1 MKKYILFLISLT
13 ILYSCS
19 SVQIYS
25 DGELKKKTGLKYY
38 PVKPYLLVELKSNKD
53 MTIKT
58 SIIYLPDLLSPQYLK
73 VTPGIG
79 ANELKMSFANGSLT
93 SYGLTSES
101 EIPETI
107 SSLATLI
114 NKTADVAKQF
124 AGEMPVKQP
133 SGDENFLLY
142 EIDIKAE
149 GTVLR
154 KVIIE

>member
-1 MKKYILFLISLT
+1 MKKYILILIALT
-13 ILYSCS
+13 MLNSCS

-38 PVKPYLLVELKSNKD
+38 PVKPYLIVELKSNKD
-53 MTIKT
+53 QTIKT
-58 SIIYLPDLLSPQYLK
+58 SVIYLPDMASPQYLR

-79 ANELKMSFANGSLT
+79 ANELKMSFVNGSLT

-107 SSLATLI
+107 SSLAALI
-114 NKTADVAKQF
+114 SKSADVVKQL
-124 AGEMPVKQP
+124 AGEIPVKQT

-142 EIDIKAE
+142 EIDVRVD

-154 KVIIE
+154 KVEIK